1 TDYSTND
8 FTITTSSTGPQFTGI
23 AITGQSSGL
32 TAHGPLTSRV
42 TLFGSGFTNATDVT
56 FKGGSGTI
64 LPGFQVNPAGT
75 ELTVTIPEGA
85 TGTGSFTV
93 TAGGITKDSGTITF
107 QVDLPTLNS
116 NPFDPT
122 SGPIASTFT
131 ISGNNF
137 FGAAEFSKGGGVLF
151 GTTAATTVQV

>member
-1 TDYSTND
+1 ALYA
-8 FTITTSSTGPQFTGI
+8 TGVR
-23 AITGQSSGL
+23 AA
-32 TAHGPLTSRV
+32 TAFPCT
-42 TLFGSGFTNATDVT
+42 
-56 FKGGSGTI
+56 GGSGTI
-64 LPGFQVNPAGT
+64 LPGFQINPAGT

-137 FGAAEFSKGGGVLF
+137 FGAAE
-151 GTTAATTVQV
+151 

>member
-1 TDYSTND
+1 
-8 FTITTSSTGPQFTGI
+8 
-23 AITGQSSGL
+23 
-32 TAHGPLTSRV
+32 
-42 TLFGSGFTNATDVT
+42 
-56 FKGGSGTI
+56 
-64 LPGFQVNPAGT
+64 PAGT

-151 GTTAATTVQV
+151 GTTAATTVQVNSNAQLLVAVPAGLSTARGQVSAKTSAATTGAATLSATAVTT